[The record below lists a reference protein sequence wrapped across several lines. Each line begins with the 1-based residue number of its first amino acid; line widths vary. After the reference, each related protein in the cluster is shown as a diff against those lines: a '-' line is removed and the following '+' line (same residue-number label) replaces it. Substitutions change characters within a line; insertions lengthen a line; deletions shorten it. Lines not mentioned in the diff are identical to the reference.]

1 VSPGVVLAALLYVNA
16 VLFVA
21 ATFAPAV
28 PRLAIPAWLSTG
40 ALFPALVAL
49 LLANLFLHRRRLA
62 ASPRGLLTFFA
73 VLSLLALTR
82 LPHLLYP
89 LAWMNSDRS
98 VTLLMARHIAEGASR
113 PVYFY
118 GQLYHGSLDAYLY
131 SLVYRFV
138 PSLPLSAAIANLV
151 LFSLFVWIGAALI
164 RRISGSSSRFYP
176 LLFLSLPL
184 TAASFLSMDY
194 LRGIPLIAFLQTA
207 LMYLVF
213 EIVFESRERP
223 FLLGAVSGLLLW
235 VYQPALTTI
244 AVTFTWV
251 AAALLRRPSP
261 KGWKPWWL
269 LLPGFFLG
277 ALPHLLSELNNDWF
291 NTRNLFLSSR
301 PAGFAGVES
310 LDNLR
315 KVFDAVVGE
324 IDTRSTVSMPLVA
337 LFLIACLVFLGES
350 WRRRSFRTLYLPSI
364 FLAVLLL
371 TILSG
376 YAADRRFIAHY
387 RLLSFFVLLLLALLL
402 TRLDRIRG
410 RWPRAFVA
418 MGWTLFAAW
427 RGGEERAALRP
438 AHEENRKDVA
448 WLRSRRNGV
457 AIGDYF
463 NTIRF
468 APFVDESMVITAAPS
483 PEDPNR
489 VLELAKYHPL
499 ALDLGRRWED
509 SPRHLVVRGRESRFV
524 ESWSRALGIASL
536 AEELPSG
543 RFTLYSGFS
552 PEPSPYLLSILSS
565 YLRERYLPEIEGF
578 AAILDRKTNREG
590 RPKFENRR
598 VVASLPDSAVP
609 ADGEVAEFLQGNWR
623 HVLRNDGGRVSF
635 PAGAGGDVAAFR
647 LPGGVAPGCGTY
659 DEYLSFLDMDFSHRG
674 KVEIAAESCEGALV
688 LSELRDEIT
697 FFREDDLAFSR
708 GDALV
713 SGLPAEGL
721 RLDLEDE
728 EIDSIDL
735 HVYSFFDFGSSLW
748 ANRFEQALTLNRRE
762 FPLKP
767 GRNVVRYRRDEGPRV
782 RLDTRHKT
790 LLPAH
795 DSQGNVQFHD
805 TGVVVERIVAR
816 RGSSSEEIGL
826 FLVAEE

>member
-1 VSPGVVLAALLYVNA
+1 VSPGVALAALLYVNA
-16 VLFVA
+16 VLFVV
-21 ATFAPAV
+21 ATFAPSV
-28 PRLAIPAWLSTG
+28 PRLAIPAFLSTG
-40 ALFPALVAL
+40 PLLLTLVPL
-49 LLANLFLHRRRLA
+49 LLANLSIHRRWLA
-62 ASPRGLLTFFA
+62 APRKGLLAFGA
-73 VLSLLALTR
+73 VLSLLVLTR
-82 LPHLLYP
+82 LPHLVHP

-98 VTLLMARHIAEGASR
+98 VTLLMTRHIAEGASR

-138 PSLPLSAAIANLV
+138 GSLPLSAAMANLV

-164 RRISGSSSRFYP
+164 QRISGSGSRFYP
-176 LLFLSLPL
+176 VVFLSLPL

-213 EIVFESRERP
+213 EIVFEGGERL
-223 FLLGAVSGLLLW
+223 FLVGLISGLLLW
-235 VYQPALTTI
+235 VYQPALTTL
-244 AVTFTWV
+244 AVVLTW
-251 AAALLRRPSP
+251 AAVALLRRRSLPEWRS
-261 KGWKPWWL
+261 WL
-269 LLPGFFLG
+269 LFLPGFFLG

-301 PAGFAGVES
+301 PAGFAEVWSMG
-310 LDNLR
+310 NLK
-315 KVFDAVVGE
+315 KVFGAVIAE
-324 IDTRSTVSMPLVA
+324 IDTNQAVSTTLAA
-337 LFLIACLVFLGES
+337 LFLIACLVFLAEA
-350 WRRRSFRTLYLPSI
+350 WKRRSLRSLYLPSI
-364 FLAVLLL
+364 FFSVLLL

-376 YAADRRFIAHY
+376 YAADTRFIAHY
-387 RLLSFFVLLLLALLL
+387 RLLSFFVLLLLALLSS
-402 TRLDRIRG
+402 RLDRIRG
-410 RWPRAFVA
+410 RWPKALFA
-418 MGWTLFAAW
+418 MGWMLFAVWKGA
-427 RGGEERAALRP
+427 EEGTALRP

-448 WLRSRRNGV
+448 WLQSKRNGV

-468 APFVDESMVITAAPS
+468 APFVHESMVITAAPS
-483 PEDPNR
+483 PEDPNHIF
-489 VLELAKYHPL
+489 ELAKYHRL

-524 ESWSRALGIASL
+524 ESWSRELGIVSF

-543 RFTLYSGFS
+543 RFTLYSRFS
-552 PEPSPYLLSILSS
+552 PEPSPYLFSILSS

-578 AAILDRKTNREG
+578 AAILDRKTNRESG
-590 RPKFENRR
+590 PRFENRR
-598 VVASLPDSAVP
+598 IVPPRPDSTVS

-623 HVLRNDGGRVSF
+623 HVLRNDRGRVSF
-635 PAGAGGDVAAFR
+635 PAGGNVAAFR
-647 LPGGVAPGCGTY
+647 LPPGVAPACGTY

-674 KVEIAAESCEGALV
+674 KVEVAAESCEGALV
-688 LSELRDEIT
+688 LSDLRDEIT
-697 FFREDDLAFSR
+697 FFREDDLAFTR

-721 RLDLEDE
+721 RLELEDE

-748 ANRFEQALTLNRRE
+748 ANRYEQALILNQRE

-767 GRNVVRYRRDEGPRV
+767 GRNVLHYRRDQGPRV
-782 RLDTRHKT
+782 SLDARYKT

-795 DSQGNVQFHD
+795 DSHGNVQFHD